1 MAYRKAGEGESDF
14 PGYPSKKWIGFGIV
28 GIIIIIILFSAF
40 YSIGPEEEGVIK
52 RFGKYTET
60 TGPGLHS
67 KIPFV
72 ESVTKV
78 KVRHIF
84 KEEFGFRTLR
94 AGIKTIYAPGD
105 YSAESLMLT
114 GDLNV
119 VVVEWIVQY
128 KVRDPVAF
136 LFNVREQRDTIRAI
150 SEASMRQ
157 VVGDRSVDEIIGA
170 GRIEAEQKAQKKLQD
185 ILNFYQT
192 GIQIITVKLKD
203 VNPPDPVKPSFNEV
217 NEAKQERERT
227 INQALQA
234 YNKVIPQ
241 AKGEA
246 EKTISVAEGYAV
258 NRINRAEGEAN
269 KFLAVWQAYKK
280 SPKVT
285 IKRLY
290 LETLND
296 VLPKIGKKYILDAE
310 KKEVLPFLPLGEIG
324 GQK

>member
-14 PGYPSKKWIGFGIV
+14 PGYPSKKWIGLGIV
-28 GIIIIIILFSAF
+28 GIIIIIILVSTF

-52 RFGKYTET
+52 KFGRYTRT
-60 TGPGLHS
+60 TGPGLHF

-72 ESVTKV
+72 ETVAKV
-78 KVRHIF
+78 KVKHIF

-94 AGIKTIYAPGD
+94 AGVKTIYAPSG
-105 YSAESLMLT
+105 YNEESLMLT

-119 VVVEWIVQY
+119 AVVEWIVQY

-136 LFNVREQRDTIRAI
+136 LFNVREQRETIRAI

-157 VVGDRSVDEIIGA
+157 IVGDRSIDEILTV
-170 GRIEAEQKAQKKLQD
+170 GRIEAGQKAQEKLQS
-185 ILNFYQT
+185 ILDSYQI
-192 GIQIITVKLKD
+192 GIQIVTIKLKD

-217 NEAKQERERT
+217 NEAKQERETT
-227 INQALQA
+227 INEAEQA
-234 YNKVIPQ
+234 YNKVIPK

-258 NRINRAEGEAN
+258 NRVNRAEGEAN
-269 KFLAVWQAYKK
+269 KFLAVWEEYRK
-280 SPKVT
+280 SPEVT
-285 IKRLY
+285 KKRLY

-296 VLPKIGKKYILDAE
+296 VLPKIGKKYILDTKE
-310 KKEVLPFLPLGEIG
+310 KGVLPFLPLGEIG